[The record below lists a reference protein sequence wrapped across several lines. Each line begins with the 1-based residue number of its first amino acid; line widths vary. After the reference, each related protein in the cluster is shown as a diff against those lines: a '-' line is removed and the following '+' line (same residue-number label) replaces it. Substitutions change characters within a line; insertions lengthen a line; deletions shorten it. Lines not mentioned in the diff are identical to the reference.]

1 MSLQATGDAVWRDR
15 SSHLVVC
22 NPTVSRSSI
31 TIMYSGGLAPFFT
44 DESLHKAFE
53 PGNFL
58 NKVST
63 PFPSLYPWWMAAA
76 SLLNTVA

>member
-1 MSLQATGDAVWRDR
+1 MLRLQAQGDAVWRDL

-22 NPTVSRSSI
+22 NAAVGKSSI
-31 TIMYSGGLAPFFT
+31 TFLYPGGLAPFFT

-58 NKVST
+58 NKVSI
-63 PFPSLYPWWMAAA
+63 PSRI
-76 SLLNTVA
+76 SLFSLDGTSMNDQV